1 VTSTQERPTQPT
13 TPQFAPATTPPT
25 VSVATP
31 TTTLT
36 SPEEE
41 RIRSE
46 LQDIFIDLL
55 TSAQELSY
63 EMATLE
69 PKDVYTRDEIK
80 DLLEACRRVVRN
92 VKKMHEFL
100 KIHARRR

>member
-1 VTSTQERPTQPT
+1 MPSQEHASQPSI
-13 TPQFAPATTPPT
+13 PP
-25 VSVATP
+25 ATP
-31 TTTLT
+31 TTVPSVTAI

-41 RIRSE
+41 KIRSE

-69 PKDVYTRDEIK
+69 PKDVYTKDEIK
-80 DLLEACRRVVRN
+80 DLLEACRRVVSN
-92 VKKMHEFL
+92 VKRMHMFL
-100 KIHARRR
+100 RVHGRRR

>member
-1 VTSTQERPTQPT
+1 MSQPTAQPPTQPT
-13 TPQFAPATTPPT
+13 AAPPPAPP
-25 VSVATP
+25 VP
-31 TTTLT
+31 T
-36 SPEEE
+36 EEE

-69 PKDVYTRDEIK
+69 PKDAYTKEEIK
-80 DLLEACRRVVRN
+80 DLMEACRRVVSN
-92 VKKMHEFL
+92 VKRMHMFL
-100 KIHARRR
+100 RVHARRR

>member
-1 VTSTQERPTQPT
+1 MSQPT
-13 TPQFAPATTPPT
+13 AQPPAQPTAAPPPAPP
-25 VSVATP
+25 VP
-31 TTTLT
+31 T
-36 SPEEE
+36 EEE

-69 PKDVYTRDEIK
+69 PKDAYTKEEIK
-80 DLLEACRRVVRN
+80 DLLEACRRVVSN
-92 VKKMHEFL
+92 VKRMHMFL
-100 KIHARRR
+100 RVHARRR

>member
-1 VTSTQERPTQPT
+1 MSQPTAQPPTQPT
-13 TPQFAPATTPPT
+13 AAPPPAPP
-25 VSVATP
+25 VP
-31 TTTLT
+31 T
-36 SPEEE
+36 EEE

-69 PKDVYTRDEIK
+69 PKDSYTKEEIK
-80 DLLEACRRVVRN
+80 DLLEACRRVVSN
-92 VKKMHEFL
+92 VKRMHGFL
-100 KIHARRR
+100 KVHARRR

>member
-1 VTSTQERPTQPT
+1 LTSGDVVVPSQEHASQPT
-13 TPQFAPATTPPT
+13 TPPATTTT
-25 VSVATP
+25 VPAVTP
-31 TTTLT
+31 V

-41 RIRSE
+41 KIRSE

-69 PKDVYTRDEIK
+69 PKDVYTKDEIK
-80 DLLEACRRVVRN
+80 DLLEACRRVVSN
-92 VKKMHEFL
+92 VKRMHMFL
-100 KIHARRR
+100 RVHARRR

>member
-1 VTSTQERPTQPT
+1 VSQPT
-13 TPQFAPATTPPT
+13 AQPPAQPTAVPPP
-25 VSVATP
+25 VPTP
-31 TTTLT
+31 T
-36 SPEEE
+36 PEEE

-69 PKDVYTRDEIK
+69 PKDAYTKDEIK
-80 DLLEACRRVVRN
+80 DLLEACRRVVSN
-92 VKKMHEFL
+92 VKRMHMFL
-100 KIHARRR
+100 RVHARRR

>member
-1 VTSTQERPTQPT
+1 MPSQEHSSQPT
-13 TPQFAPATTPPT
+13 TPPATQ
-25 VSVATP
+25 AITP
-31 TTTLT
+31 TIT
-36 SPEEE
+36 EEE

-69 PKDVYTRDEIK
+69 PKDVYTKDEIK
-80 DLLEACRRVVRN
+80 DLLEACRRVVSN
-92 VKKMHEFL
+92 VKRMHQFL
-100 KIHARRR
+100 RVHGRRR

>member
-1 VTSTQERPTQPT
+1 MSSQEKPTQPT
-13 TPQFAPATTPPT
+13 TPPATPVT
-25 VSVATP
+25 VP
-31 TTTLT
+31 TTAVV

-41 RIRSE
+41 KIRSE

-69 PKDVYTRDEIK
+69 PKDVYTKEEIK
-80 DLLEACRRVVRN
+80 DLLEACRRVVSN
-92 VKKMHEFL
+92 VKRMHQFL
-100 KIHARRR
+100 RVHGRRR

>member
-1 VTSTQERPTQPT
+1 MSQPTAQPPAQPT
-13 TPQFAPATTPPT
+13 TAPVAAAPP
-25 VSVATP
+25 A
-31 TTTLT
+31 
-36 SPEEE
+36 PEEE

-69 PKDVYTRDEIK
+69 YKDAYTKEEIK
-80 DLLEACRRVVRN
+80 DLLEACRRVVSN
-92 VKKMHEFL
+92 VKRMHQFL
-100 KIHARRR
+100 KVHARRR

>member
-1 VTSTQERPTQPT
+1 MSTQERPVQPI
-13 TPQFAPATTPPT
+13 TPQATPATTT
-25 VSVATP
+25 VAAPAITP
-31 TTTLT
+31 V

-46 LQDIFIDLL
+46 LQEIFLDLL

-69 PKDVYTRDEIK
+69 PKDVYTKDEIK

-92 VKKMHEFL
+92 VKRMHEFL
-100 KIHARRR
+100 KVHARRR

>member
-1 VTSTQERPTQPT
+1 MPT
-13 TPQFAPATTPPT
+13 TVPAVT
-25 VSVATP
+25 AI
-31 TTTLT
+31 

-41 RIRSE
+41 KIRSE

-69 PKDVYTRDEIK
+69 PKDVYTKDEIK
-80 DLLEACRRVVRN
+80 DLLEACRRVVSN
-92 VKKMHEFL
+92 VKRMHMFL
-100 KIHARRR
+100 RVHARRR

>member
-1 VTSTQERPTQPT
+1 VPSQEHASQPT
-13 TPQFAPATTPPT
+13 TPP
-25 VSVATP
+25 ATP
-31 TTTLT
+31 TTVPAVTPV

-41 RIRSE
+41 KIRSE

-69 PKDVYTRDEIK
+69 PKDAYTKDEIK
-80 DLLEACRRVVRN
+80 DLLEACRRVVSN
-92 VKKMHEFL
+92 VKRMHQFL
-100 KIHARRR
+100 RVHGRRR

>member
-1 VTSTQERPTQPT
+1 VPSQEHASQPT
-13 TPQFAPATTPPT
+13 TPPATPVT
-25 VSVATP
+25 VP
-31 TTTLT
+31 TTAVV

-41 RIRSE
+41 KIRSE

-69 PKDVYTRDEIK
+69 PKDVYTKDEIK
-80 DLLEACRRVVRN
+80 DLLEACRRVVSN
-92 VKKMHEFL
+92 VKRMHMFL
-100 KIHARRR
+100 RVHARRR

>member
-1 VTSTQERPTQPT
+1 MPP
-13 TPQFAPATTPPT
+13 AIPATTP
-25 VSVATP
+25 VST
-31 TTTLT
+31 
-36 SPEEE
+36 EEE

-46 LQDIFIDLL
+46 LQEIFLDLL

-69 PKDVYTRDEIK
+69 PKDVYTKDEIK

-92 VKKMHEFL
+92 VKRMHEFL
-100 KIHARRR
+100 KVHARRR

>member
-1 VTSTQERPTQPT
+1 MPSQEHSSQPS
-13 TPQFAPATTPPT
+13 TPPA
-25 VSVATP
+25 VPVATP
-31 TTTLT
+31 AITPI

-41 RIRSE
+41 KVRSE
-46 LQDIFIDLL
+46 LQEIFLDLL

-69 PKDVYTRDEIK
+69 PKDVYTKDEIK
-80 DLLEACRRVVRN
+80 DLLEACRRVIRN
-92 VKKMHEFL
+92 VKRLHEFL